1 MSTLRGRRA
10 IAGAMTATLL
20 IMLAPAATLAQSGS
34 AGGSIG
40 NDDKSLSGARSEPR
54 SVERERPSPRRSEP
68 SRARSSGGGASFDGA
83 WVVTSTGGPACPGS
97 VTSAAVVTSG
107 KVIGQGFSGS
117 ISSNGV
123 VNTVGNDNGVRVVST
138 GRVSGRSGS
147 GSFQRSDGCSGR
159 WTSVK
164 Q

>member
-1 MSTLRGRRA
+1 MAL
-10 IAGAMTATLL
+10 LL
-20 IMLAPAATLAQSGS
+20 ILLSPTAILAQSGS

-40 NDDKSLSGARSEPR
+40 NDDKALSGSRSEPR
-54 SVERERPSPRRSEP
+54 AVERERPSPRRSEP
-68 SRARSSGGGASFDGA
+68 SRARSSAAGGGSFDGA
-83 WVVTSTGGPACPGS
+83 WIVTSVGGPACPPGS
-97 VTSAAVVTSG
+97 VTSAAVISSG

-123 VNTVGNDNGVRVVST
+123 VNTIGNDNGVRIVST